1 MSNGA
6 SHNGVPLQGTSP
18 PSEPLPPPLTVDLTT
33 PPEEFTGEVAEQLD
47 AVTTART
54 QTTKNDWQALFYIL
68 IGMAAFTL
76 IAWLRGSN

>member
-1 MSNGA
+1 M
-6 SHNGVPLQGTSP
+6 
-18 PSEPLPPPLTVDLTT
+18 
-33 PPEEFTGEVAEQLD
+33 AEQLD